1 MPENQPVLII
11 MAAGMGS
18 RFGRLKQ
25 IESVTSQNEKIIDF
39 SIYDAMRA
47 GFRRVIFV
55 IKQEI
60 EQDFRQAIG
69 DRISRHITVDYA
81 FQRQDDLPAGVT
93 APAGRVK
100 PYGTGH
106 AILAARQLIDAPF
119 AVINADDY
127 YGPGAFQLVYDHL
140 CAISSGQAASHV
152 MIAYRLDQTIS
163 EHGSVSRGICQID
176 SDGYL
181 ASIVERTRIEHR
193 GAGLAYLADDGQ
205 TWQPIPDDTRVSMN
219 IWGFSAGFLSFL
231 AAEFARFC
239 TDQLPENPVK
249 AEFYLNAVV
258 NSLILRGLARVKIAT
273 TPDIWYGITYPEDK
287 DKVSQAFRMMKENGL
302 YPERLWAEPGAN
314 DPDAGDSGTREPNA
328 ADPDARERHAG
339 DTDSKDRHAGEVT
352 SYAPH

>member
-1 MPENQPVLII
+1 MPDQKPVLVI

-25 IESVTSQNEKIIDF
+25 IESITGQNEKIIDF

-55 IKQEI
+55 IKPEI

-69 DRISRHITVDYA
+69 DRLSRHITVDYA
-81 FQRQDDLPAGVT
+81 YQLLDDLPEGVT

-140 CAISSGQAASHV
+140 CAISSGQSASHV

-176 SDGYL
+176 AAGYL

-193 GAGLAYLADDGQ
+193 DAGLAYLADDGQ
-205 TWQPIPDDTRVSMN
+205 TWQAIPDDTKVSMN

-239 TDQLPENPVK
+239 ADQLPENPVK

-302 YPERLWAEPGAN
+302 YPERLWAEPGAIG
-314 DPDAGDSGTREPNA
+314 PDAGDTGPR
-328 ADPDARERHAG
+328 DL
-339 DTDSKDRHAGEVT
+339 HAGEVT